1 MSRGAFLATLA
12 VAASA
17 CVTVNLYFPTAEVQ
31 QAADQIVEE
40 VHQGKT
46 RPPAAGSS
54 LLDRLSVVA
63 HLRSLAEQG
72 PRDLF
77 RWLGPAEAR
86 AQERKADIEVS
97 TPAIRTLK
105 ERMKDRFPQLLPY
118 YRRGVIGESNMG
130 LLEIASTS
138 GLSLADK
145 AKVRRLVD
153 AENKDRKDLYK
164 EIARAND
171 FPDEQVEV
179 IQKLFANSW
188 REKAEAGWMVQGDD
202 GKWARK

>member
-1 MSRGAFLATLA
+1 MAAFV

-46 RPPAAGSS
+46 QPPAAGSS
-54 LLDRLSVVA
+54 LLDRLSVIA
-63 HLRSLAEQG
+63 SLRSLAERG
-72 PRDLF
+72 PTDLF
-77 RWLGPAEAR
+77 RWIGPAEAQ

-97 TPAIRTLK
+97 TPAIRRLK
-105 ERMKDRFPQLLPY
+105 EQMKERFPQFLPY
-118 YRRGVIGESNMG
+118 YRRGAIGESNMG
-130 LLEIASTS
+130 LIEIVSSS

-164 EIARAND
+164 EIARANN

-188 REKAEAGWMVQGDD
+188 REKAEAGWMIQGDD
-202 GKWARK
+202 GKWAKK